1 MPTAAED
8 AAPEGADET
17 EMPAEAFAVTEVG
30 STDAPNAESDDLF
43 AAMAELNAGDEAF
56 AEAVAEGTP
65 PTESEA
71 PAAEAAVAEVAS
83 AETAGE
89 MAAETS
95 DPAADVPASD
105 SDGASQADGGA
116 APTAQAI
123 NRVGGGTA
131 PEPAEDH
138 AV

>member
-1 MPTAAED
+1 MRISD
-8 AAPEGADET
+8 WSSD
-17 EMPAEAFAVTEVG
+17 VCSSDLVG

-83 AETAGE
+83 AEPAGGMAEGTRATAG
-89 MAAETS
+89 
-95 DPAADVPASD
+95 PVPASD
-105 SDGASQADGGA
+105 HAGAIQAENGR
-116 APTAQAI
+116 APVRQRGVKTVVITVVARSTKK
-123 NRVGGGTA
+123 NTK
-131 PEPAEDH
+131 
-138 AV
+138 

>member
-8 AAPEGADET
+8 AAPEVADET
-17 EMPAEAFAVTEVG
+17 EMPAEACALNEVG
-30 STDAPNAESDDLF
+30 STDAPNAESDDLV

-89 MAAETS
+89 MAEETS
-95 DPAADVPASD
+95 DPAADDPASD
-105 SDGASQADGGA
+105 SDGRSGER
-116 APTAQAI
+116 
-123 NRVGGGTA
+123 RVGKECVSTCRSRWS
-131 PEPAEDH
+131 PDPQKKKH
-138 AV
+138 NTTS

>member
-1 MPTAAED
+1 
-8 AAPEGADET
+8 
-17 EMPAEAFAVTEVG
+17 
-30 STDAPNAESDDLF
+30 
-43 AAMAELNAGDEAF
+43 MAELNAGDEAF

-89 MAAETS
+89 MAEETS

-105 SDGASQADGGA
+105 RDGASQAAGVA
-116 APTAQAI
+116 APTVKESI
-123 NRVGGGTA
+123 RRVRALDSALEKHATA
-131 PEPAEDH
+131 SRRATRTAETPREPP
-138 AV
+138 

>member
-1 MPTAAED
+1 
-8 AAPEGADET
+8 
-17 EMPAEAFAVTEVG
+17 
-30 STDAPNAESDDLF
+30 
-43 AAMAELNAGDEAF
+43 MAELNAGDEAF

-89 MAAETS
+89 MAEETS

-105 SDGASQADGGA
+105 SDGASQADGVA
-116 APTAQAI
+116 APTVKEI
-123 NRVGGGTA
+123 IRRVGDLARELEKAEAVRRAARASEEEAMGSPAA
-131 PEPAEDH
+131 PTEKQ
-138 AV
+138 

>member
-8 AAPEGADET
+8 AAPEVADET

-89 MAAETS
+89 MAEETS
-95 DPAADVPASD
+95 DPARSEER
-105 SDGASQADGGA
+105 
-116 APTAQAI
+116 
-123 NRVGGGTA
+123 RVGKEWCSTWRSRWSPGQ
-131 PEPAEDH
+131 
-138 AV
+138 